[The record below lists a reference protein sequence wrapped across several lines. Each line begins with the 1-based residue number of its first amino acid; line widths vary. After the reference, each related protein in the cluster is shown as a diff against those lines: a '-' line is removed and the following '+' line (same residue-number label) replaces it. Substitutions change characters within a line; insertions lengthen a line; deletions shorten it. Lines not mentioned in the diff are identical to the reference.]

1 VTTFTTDDRLIAEK
15 DGSFTANVEPIP
27 FAGMMDLEDE
37 SDYEIPTIEFYVPP
51 KPIGWWTLP
60 GGAPNCKTKFSAHKQ
75 PRWLTKVMMKYV
87 FEWEWEDDL
96 PK

>member
-1 VTTFTTDDRLIAEK
+1 MTTFTTDDRIIAEK

-27 FAGMMDLEDE
+27 FAGMVDIGNDGL
-37 SDYEIPTIEFYVPP
+37 YTTQIYIQPP
-51 KPIGWWTLP
+51 PPPVIGWWVLP
-60 GGAPNCKTKFSAHKQ
+60 GGNGLTRIKFSAHKQ

>member
-1 VTTFTTDDRLIAEK
+1 MT
-15 DGSFTANVEPIP
+15 EPIP
-27 FAGMMDLEDE
+27 FAGMVDIGEEDFV
-37 SDYEIPTIEFYVPP
+37 YNQPPINFHKFP
-51 KPIGWWTLP
+51 KPIGWWVLP
-60 GGAPNCKTKFSAHKQ
+60 GGAPDCRTKFSAHKQ